1 MSCRLKRDQDEL
13 SIVRALSHLASQRSD
28 STRRHRSYHMLNIIY
43 QTNLTNTAIDVTLMA
58 SDRTKRSAPKMASG
72 GRGNPK

>member
-1 MSCRLKRDQDEL
+1 
-13 SIVRALSHLASQRSD
+13 
-28 STRRHRSYHMLNIIY
+28 MLNIIY